1 MSPGERAA
9 GAPGERAPGAPGEW
23 ALTVVAAVLTVGSAA
38 TDIMAFTRLGN
49 VFASVMTSNIVF
61 LGLAAA
67 RHSGTLAVHAA
78 VSFAG
83 YAAGVWAGSRLSRR
97 SPRAGAGGTG
107 GTGGAAGV
115 GGVGGGTGAGS
126 SGGPWT
132 RWVTAALTLEATV
145 LIGFTI
151 GWEVTGTRPTGG
163 PQLVLIALA
172 TMAMGIQSAVVVVL
186 NISGVGTTYLTG
198 TLTSLIDSLAS
209 PGEDRGTAARR
220 EANLRRAVALAALV
234 AGALLAGLLIS
245 AAAAAVPAIPLVSLA
260 VVLLIGRR
268 LLDTPAK
275 EPRPEDAPQSA
286 EP

>member
-1 MSPGERAA
+1 MTNGEQTAA
-9 GAPGERAPGAPGEW
+9 APGAW

-67 RHSGTLAVHAA
+67 RHSGTLAVRAA

-83 YAAGVWAGSRLSRR
+83 YTAGVWGGSRLARR
-97 SPRAGAGGTG
+97 PSPADAGS
-107 GTGGAAGV
+107 GGA
-115 GGVGGGTGAGS
+115 
-126 SGGPWT
+126 GGPWT
-132 RWVTAALTLEATV
+132 RWVTAALALEAVV
-145 LIGFTI
+145 LAGFTI

-172 TMAMGIQSAVVVVL
+172 TLAMGIQSAVVVVL

-209 PGEDRGTAARR
+209 PGADRGTATRR
-220 EANLRRAVALAALV
+220 EANLRRAVALSALV
-234 AGALLAGLLIS
+234 VGALLAGLLIS

-268 LLDTPAK
+268 LLDTPAE
-275 EPRPEDAPQSA
+275 EPKAGASLN
-286 EP
+286 